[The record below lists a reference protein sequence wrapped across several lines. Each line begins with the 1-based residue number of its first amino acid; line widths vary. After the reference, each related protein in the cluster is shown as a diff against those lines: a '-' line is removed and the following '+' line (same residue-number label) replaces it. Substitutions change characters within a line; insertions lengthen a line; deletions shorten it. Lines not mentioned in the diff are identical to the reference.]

1 MIDLFYMGG
10 PLFMG
15 MLSIILL
22 SALVIAVINA
32 KHVFGSGQQ
41 DKARI
46 KNRIGYIRSLGLL
59 AVVIGF
65 LGQLIGLYSAF
76 QFIEAGSEISPAIL
90 AGGLKVSSI
99 TTIYGLIIFV
109 VCYLIWLLM
118 DSRMGSAINEPHL

>member
-1 MIDLFYMGG
+1 MIELFYMGG

-15 MLSIILL
+15 MLTIVLL
-22 SALVIAVINA
+22 SAIVIAIRNA
-32 KHVFGSGQQ
+32 KYIFGGAQQ
-41 DKARI
+41 DISRI

-76 QFIEAGSEISPAIL
+76 QYIEAGSEISPAML

-109 VCYLIWLLM
+109 ICYLIWLFM
-118 DSRMGSAINEPHL
+118 DSRINSAVNRQ

>member
-1 MIDLFYMGG
+1 MGG

-15 MLSIILL
+15 MLTIVLL
-22 SALVIAVINA
+22 SAIVIAVINA
-32 KHVFGSGQQ
+32 KYVFGSGQQ
-41 DKARI
+41 DVART
-46 KNRIGYIRSLGLL
+46 KNRIGYIKSLGLL

-76 QFIEAGSEISPAIL
+76 QFIESGSEISPAVL

-109 VCYLIWLLM
+109 LCYLIWLAM
-118 DSRMGSAINEPHL
+118 DSRISSAVNRQ